1 MTLRVEVIYALP
13 QRTYRRSL
21 ELEDGA
27 TVGEAIE
34 RSKIADDLP
43 DIVIADQRVGVF
55 GKPCSLKQPLRDGDR
70 VEIYRPLLC
79 DPKEVRRQ
87 RAAKG

>member
-1 MTLRVEVIYALP
+1 MSLRIEIVYALP
-13 QRTYRRSL
+13 TRQWRRTL

-34 RSKIADDLP
+34 RSELRREVPDLE
-43 DIVIADQRVGVF
+43 IVDQRIGVF
-55 GKPCSLKQPLRDGDR
+55 GKPCALSQPLRNGDR